1 MFVLI
6 SKAPEVFLEQELD
19 GIDSP
24 RLIHRLFGRSKLKG
38 CLSFHIELQRG
49 KSSWCFE
56 EWKGLHAGREI
67 DACGLLVC
75 PGFIDMHTHGVKD
88 VDFMEAETEAI
99 VEGLREYAAFG
110 VTRVV

>member
-19 GIDSP
+19 GVDSP

-56 EWKGLHAGREI
+56 EWKGLHAGGEI
-67 DACGLLVC
+67 DAGGYPATTIWIPRSSNFLFSPSLMFSV
-75 PGFIDMHTHGVKD
+75 ITVS
-88 VDFMEAETEAI
+88 I
-99 VEGLREYAAFG
+99 
-110 VTRVV
+110 